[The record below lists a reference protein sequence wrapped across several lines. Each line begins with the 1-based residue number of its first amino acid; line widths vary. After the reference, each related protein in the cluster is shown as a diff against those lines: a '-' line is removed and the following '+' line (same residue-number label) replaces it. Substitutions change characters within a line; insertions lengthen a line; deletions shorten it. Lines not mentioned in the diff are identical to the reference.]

1 METRVSKIG
10 KVIVSGGFVVI
21 SWDGVPQ
28 KWSEDYI
35 GFCHGF
41 QVWVFCMEGN
51 VKAIVSS

>member
-1 METRVSKIG
+1 METSISKIG

-21 SWDGVPQ
+21 SWDSVPQ

-41 QVWVFCMEGN
+41 QVWVFCMECN